1 MYDKISD
8 YGIIGDSR
16 TVALVSRTGS
26 IDWLC
31 LPDIDSPSVFASILD
46 DSKGGRFAVRPFGT
60 YDFGSRY
67 IEGTNILQTFFEASS
82 GRVVLTDFMLM
93 PTDRGRDLTGGS
105 LVLYRK
111 IEAESGEHE
120 IEIIFDPRFDYA
132 RADADISVAEDVLI
146 ASGGGSTIRL
156 DIAGAGTSVLS
167 DSVRSTFTL
176 REGDAVWLRLS
187 TGGGGSAR
195 LSPVEGEAALDETI
209 RYWREWLAK
218 NETGRDLDTGAFKS
232 LVDRSAL
239 TLKLLEYGP
248 TGALAAAATTSLPE
262 AIGGVRNW
270 DYRYSWVRDSSL
282 TIEALYGTGHLSE
295 MENYLRW
302 MRGVMCDYGGFQV
315 MYGLRGERELTEQTL
330 DHLEG
335 YRGSKPVRIGNGAWD
350 QDQLDIYGEILDAA
364 FRLSNYAGK
373 IDLDMW
379 EFLRRSCDTVVERW
393 RDKDSGIWEVR
404 DGPWHFVYSKIMC
417 WVALDRG
424 LKIARRYGFPAE
436 LGKWERER
444 DLIRAE
450 VLERGWNA
458 DKNAFVQHYD
468 TDALD
473 ASCLLIPFYGFLP
486 YDDSWMVSTAEAIQR
501 ELTEDGFVY
510 RYRAQDGLPGEE
522 GTFLICTYWLIENL
536 IGQGRLDEARKLLV
550 KMERTANELG
560 LFAEEYDAA
569 TGEALGNFPQAFTHI
584 GYINSVLALSR
595 AEKDRKRRGTETASC
610 SGKVKAFFN
619 RRILFTR
626 RFILNSGEDVP
637 SGAVADVAGDL
648 KRLMNTLRGGFFHPA
663 EGRVAYEEI
672 AGSSFFR
679 LYKACSSELSGFD
692 LSSLRSPEERLAFWI
707 NIFNVLVIHG
717 VIELGIRDSIKEVT
731 NFFRRI
737 GYNIGGMTFTA
748 DDIEHGILRGNARL
762 PVTRQRPFR
771 GNDPRLSLMTEHVD
785 PRIHFAL
792 VCASRSCPPI
802 EIYRAETLEK
812 DLEISGR
819 TFINSGGAIIDRGR
833 GSMILSEIFRWY
845 RDDFGGSN
853 EAVLDFIAPYF
864 YEEAD
869 RRFVEK
875 NAGRLKISYEPYDWR
890 LNRT

>member
-1 MYDKISD
+1 MYEKISG

-16 TVALVSRTGS
+16 TVALVSRSGS

-31 LPDIDSPSVFASILD
+31 LPDMDSPSVFASILD
-46 DSKGGRFAVRPFGT
+46 DRKGGRFAVHPS
-60 YDFGSRY
+60 GSFDSGAQY
-67 IEGTNILQTFFEASS
+67 IESTNVLQTFFETSS
-82 GRVVLTDFMLM
+82 GRVLLTDFMLM
-93 PTDRGRDLTGGS
+93 PADREQDLTDGS
-105 LVLYRK
+105 RTLYRK
-111 IEAESGEHE
+111 IESESGDHE
-120 IEIIFDPRFDYA
+120 IKIVFDPRFDYA
-132 RADADISVAEDVLI
+132 RAGADISVSEDTLT
-146 ASGGGSTIRL
+146 ASGGGLIIRL
-156 DIAGAGTSVLS
+156 EIAGAGKSILS
-167 DSVRSTFTL
+167 DSGRSIFTL
-176 REGDAVWLRLS
+176 RAGAAAWLRLS
-187 TGGGGSAR
+187 TGGDGMSQ
-195 LSPVEGEAALDETI
+195 LSLAEGEAALDETV
-209 RYWREWLAK
+209 RYWRGWLAR
-218 NETGRDLDTGAFKS
+218 NETGRDLDIGAFKQ

-262 AIGGVRNW
+262 SIGGVRNW

-404 DGPWHFVYSKIMC
+404 DGPWYFVYSKIMC

-424 LKIARRYGFPAE
+424 LTIARRYGFPADLE
-436 LGKWERER
+436 KWERER

-450 VLERGWNA
+450 VLDRGWNE
-458 DKNAFVQHYD
+458 KKQAFVQHYD

-486 YDDSWMVSTAEAIQR
+486 YDDPRMISTVEAIRR

-522 GTFLICTYWLIENL
+522 GTFLICTYWLIDNL
-536 IGQGRLDEARKLLV
+536 IGQGRLDEARELLV
-550 KMERTANELG
+550 KMEGTANDLG

-584 GYINSVLALSR
+584 GYVNSALALSR
-595 AEKDRKRRGTETASC
+595 AETARKRQGSEKNFND
-610 SGKVKAFFN
+610 GKVKGFIN
-619 RRILFTR
+619 RHILLFR
-626 RFILNSGEDVP
+626 KFILNAGDDVP
-637 SGAVADVAGDL
+637 EGTAEDIAGDL

-679 LYKACSSELSGFD
+679 LYQACSSELSGFD
-692 LSSLRSPEERLAFWI
+692 PSTLRSPGERKAFWI
-707 NIFNVLVIHG
+707 NIYNVLVIHG
-717 VIELGIRDSIKEVT
+717 VIELGIRDSVKEVT

-737 GYNIGGMTFTA
+737 GYNIGGMIFTA

-762 PVTRQRPFR
+762 PITRRRPFR
-771 GNDPRLSLMTEHVD
+771 RIDPRLSLISESVD

-819 TFINSGGAIIDRGR
+819 TFINSGGAVIERDVMTIR
-833 GSMILSEIFRWY
+833 LSEIFRWY
-845 RDDFGGSN
+845 RDDFGGSS
-853 EAVLDFIAPYF
+853 EAVLKFIAPYF
-864 YEEAD
+864 YEEVD

-875 NAGRLKISYEPYDWR
+875 NTGRLKIDYEPYDWR